1 MKKKV
6 AILKGGSSSER
17 EVSLSTGEACSEAI
31 SKLGYNVKSI
41 DTKYNFIEDLNI
53 TIFNLRIKCFKKLPL
68 FFQS

>member
-1 MKKKV
+1 MNYNANYEKKI

-41 DTKYNFIEDLNI
+41 DTKYNYIED
-53 TIFNLRIKCFKKLPL
+53 
-68 FFQS
+68 